1 MMDWF
6 QQRAPREQL
15 ILVVAVVLVVALIGW
30 ALVWKPLDARAA
42 VLTDNVDELAGLLV
56 DVRRAAS
63 LAGGS
68 AGGAAAAG
76 GPTID
81 TVHRTASEHGFQL
94 EQTRN
99 ERNGEVM
106 AVSVRAV
113 PFDALHTWLTELSL
127 NHGLVVQSVS
137 GISADGG
144 PGLVRG
150 QIRLV
155 HR

>member
-6 QQRAPREQL
+6 EQRAPRERL
-15 ILVVAVVLVVALIGW
+15 ILVVAGVLVIALIGW
-30 ALVWKPLDARAA
+30 VAIWKPLDARAA
-42 VLTDNVDELAGLLV
+42 ELTGNVDELADLLV

-63 LAGGS
+63 LAAGS
-68 AGGAAAAG
+68 AGSPVTGGGAI
-76 GPTID
+76 ID
-81 TVHRTASEHGFQL
+81 VVHSTASQHGFQL
-94 EQTRN
+94 ERTSN

-113 PFDALHTWLTELSL
+113 PFDNLHTWLTELSM

-155 HR
+155 RR